1 MNARL
6 IFDIETIGDNWDEMD
21 KTTQKALTYW
31 LKKEA
36 YSEDAYSAAM
46 ANVKNELG
54 FSPYTGQIVAIGV
67 LEVETNKGAVYYQAP
82 EKPAEDFE
90 EDGIKYK
97 VLSEKAMLEKFWQ
110 GAINY
115 TEFVSFNG
123 RGFDVPFLMIRS
135 AVNGIKPTK
144 DLLSNRYLSNQ
155 KFNALHIDLMDQL
168 TFYGAVQRRPKLHM
182 VCRAFGIKSPKED
195 GVDGDEINPLFK
207 AREYLKIAKY
217 NAADLRATREAYKKW
232 EEFLNVK

>member
-1 MNARL
+1 MTKL
-6 IFDIETIGDNWDEMD
+6 IFDIETIGENWDDMD
-21 KTTQKALTYW
+21 ETTQKALTYW

-36 YSEDAYSAAM
+36 YSEEAYAAAM

-82 EKPAEDFE
+82 EKPKEDFE
-90 EDGIKYK
+90 EDGIKYRA
-97 VLSEKAMLEKFWQ
+97 LSEKTMLENFWQ

-115 TEFVSFNG
+115 SEFVSFNG

-144 DLLSNRYLSNQ
+144 DLMSNRYLSSQ
-155 KFNALHIDLMDQL
+155 KFNAQHVDLMDQL

-182 VCRAFGIKSPKED
+182 ACRALGIKSPKED
-195 GVDGDEINPLFK
+195 GVDGDEVGPLFK
-207 AREYLKIAKY
+207 SKEYLKIAKY
-217 NAADLRATREAYKKW
+217 NAADLRATRELYLKW
-232 EEFLNVK
+232 NDFINIK

>member
-1 MNARL
+1 MTTKL
-6 IFDIETIGDNWDEMD
+6 IFDIETIGENWDEMD
-21 KTTQKALTYW
+21 ETTQKALTYW

-36 YSEDAYSAAM
+36 YSEEAYNAAM

-67 LEVETNKGAVYYQAP
+67 LEVETNKGAVYYQSPGKA
-82 EKPAEDFE
+82 KEDFE

-97 VLSEKAMLEKFWQ
+97 ALAEKEMLAKFWQ

-144 DLLSNRYLSNQ
+144 DLMSNRYLSSQ

-195 GVDGDEINPLFK
+195 GVDGDEVNPLFK
-207 AREYLKIAKY
+207 AKEYLKIAKY
-217 NAADLRATREAYKKW
+217 NAADLRATREVYKKW
-232 EEFLNVK
+232 ESFIKF

>member
-6 IFDIETIGDNWDEMD
+6 IFDIETIGENWDEMD
-21 KTTQKALTYW
+21 ETTQKALTHW
-31 LKKEA
+31 LKK
-36 YSEDAYSAAM
+36 DAYSNEAYEATLM
-46 ANVKNELG
+46 DIKNGLG
-54 FSPYTGQIVAIGV
+54 LSPYTGQIVAIGV
-67 LEVETNKGAVYYQAP
+67 LEVETNKGAVYYQSP
-82 EKPAEDFE
+82 EKATEDFE

-97 VLSEKAMLEKFWQ
+97 AMTEKEMLTKFWQ

-135 AVNGIKPTK
+135 AVHGIKPTK
-144 DLLSNRYLSNQ
+144 DLMSNRYLNSQ

-182 VCRAFGIKSPKED
+182 VCRAFGLKSPKED
-195 GVDGDEINPLFK
+195 GVDGDEVNPLFK
-207 AREYLKIAKY
+207 AKEYLKIAKY
-217 NAADLRATREAYKKW
+217 NAADLRATREVYKNW
-232 EEFLNVK
+232 DEFIKF